1 MHDTFGGARP
11 SLKRRASDGDW
22 GSRSVGGGAMSCY
35 LRNLQSLFDTL
46 ELEYNKVN
54 RVRVDVAIREV
65 LRISGDAH
73 CPEVWSAIKALSP
86 EERDALIPEV
96 GAVLDA

>member
-73 CPEVWSAIKALSP
+73 CPEVWSAIKAL
-86 EERDALIPEV
+86 
-96 GAVLDA
+96 GAYEYGDLPRRVAARLR